1 MFPSVLKFFIATVAL
16 SLTCYASAQDCSCN
30 DFAPAAK
37 QANKSRTWGLRNCGR
52 DVSQQKAAG
61 LWSGYCSADC
71 SITVGGEDECG
82 SQDCSGG
89 CRSGSKFHGLFQKSS
104 GCNDCESNCSQ
115 GCDNGC
121 GHTCKI
127 KQRLS
132 GSGKHR
138 NHRDND
144 CFGWPQG
151 SNDCQS
157 SPCTENADC
166 GCGCKSGCKI
176 RHLFASCK
184 FSRDGLFQRSK
195 EQCGCSGAYFDE
207 CVGYEYGTA
216 GMQSCIGP
224 IMEDT
229 TLSEEA
235 PGKPGGV

>member
-16 SLTCYASAQDCSCN
+16 SFSCYASAQDCSCN

-37 QANKSRTWGLRNCGR
+37 QANKSRTWGLRNFGH

-61 LWSGYCSADC
+61 LWAGYCNADC
-71 SITVGGEDECG
+71 SITAGGEDEGG
-82 SQDCSGG
+82 SQECSGG
-89 CRSGSKFHGLFQKSS
+89 CRLGSKFHGLFQKSS
-104 GCNDCESNCSQ
+104 GCNDCDSNCYQ

-132 GSGKHR
+132 R
-138 NHRDND
+138 N
-144 CFGWPQG
+144 
-151 SNDCQS
+151 
-157 SPCTENADC
+157 
-166 GCGCKSGCKI
+166 
-176 RHLFASCK
+176 
-184 FSRDGLFQRSK
+184 GLFQRSK
-195 EQCGCSGAYFDE
+195 DQCGCSGAYFDE

-224 IMEDT
+224 IMEDV